1 MANDKLISGLE
12 LLRFSADEIPAME
25 EKINSYIR
33 ELEMFNKAYN
43 LVNAQNRDEI
53 ISAHILD
60 SLAGVAT
67 IRQLADETRLAKA
80 SRPAEASPL
89 ADTSATI
96 ADIGSGGG
104 LPGIPLAIA
113 LPHLQFVLV
122 ERMAK
127 RCAFLENVAAVLSLK
142 NVRVMQSELER
153 VDSTQFDVVTF
164 RAFRPLDAHFAKELL
179 RVTKTG
185 GSLVAYKARRDAI
198 ETEMAAISEII
209 SSYETVSL
217 NVPYLEERERN
228 LVVVRKA

>member
-12 LLRFSADEIPAME
+12 LLRFSADEIPVMA

-67 IRQLADETRLAKA
+67 IRQLAESMA
-80 SRPAEASPL
+80 S

-104 LPGIPLAIA
+104 LPGIPLAIS

-142 NVRVMQSELER
+142 NVRVMQRELER

-164 RAFRPLDAHFAKELL
+164 RAFRPLDAHFATELL

>member
-12 LLRFSADEIPAME
+12 MLRFSADEIPAME

-60 SLAGVAT
+60 SLAGAAT
-67 IRQLADETRLAKA
+67 IRQLA
-80 SRPAEASPL
+80 EAANAL
-89 ADTSATI
+89 VTI

-127 RCAFLENVAAVLSLK
+127 RCAFLENAAAVLALK
-142 NVRVMQSELER
+142 NVRVVQSELER
-153 VDSTQFDVVTF
+153 VSSDEFDVVTF
-164 RAFRPLDAHFAKELL
+164 RAFRPLDAHFATELL

-185 GSLVAYKARRDAI
+185 SSLVAYKARRDAI

-209 SSYETVSL
+209 PRYETVPL

>member
-12 LLRFSADEIPAME
+12 LLRFSADEIPTME

-67 IRQLADETRLAKA
+67 IRQLAESMA
-80 SRPAEASPL
+80 S

-179 RVTKTG
+179 RVTKTR